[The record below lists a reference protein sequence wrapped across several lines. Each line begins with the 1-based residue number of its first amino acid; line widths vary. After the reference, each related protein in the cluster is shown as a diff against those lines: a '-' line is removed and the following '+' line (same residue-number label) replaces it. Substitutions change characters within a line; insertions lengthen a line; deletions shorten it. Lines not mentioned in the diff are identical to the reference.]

1 MRITSMQNYILES
14 DEMFELEENLKLLEQ
29 LERIIKELGE
39 SL

>member
-1 MRITSMQNYILES
+1 MRINYILES

>member
-1 MRITSMQNYILES
+1 MTMRINYILES

>member
-1 MRITSMQNYILES
+1 MQNYILES

-29 LERIIKELGE
+29 LEHIIKELGE